1 VFIDAKALSTGSIW
15 PGPSIVLVQEILKDR
30 LLPSSDPSL
39 GSDGRAMLSARCRG
53 WRFRKLV
60 KTAHTRWIALIQLS
74 DLALMR
80 LRKIL
85 T

>member
-1 VFIDAKALSTGSIW
+1 MRRSVALATLPRFG
-15 PGPSIVLVQEILKDR
+15 QETLMGG
-30 LLPSSDPSL
+30 LLPSSDPSF
-39 GSDGRAMLSARCRG
+39 GSDNRAMLSAKCRG

-60 KTAHTRWIALIQLS
+60 KTAHTRWIALIQLC

-80 LRKIL
+80 LRDIL

>member
-15 PGPSIVLVQEILKDR
+15 PGPSVVIGQEILKDR
-30 LLPSSDPSL
+30 LLPSSDPSF

-53 WRFRKLV
+53 WRLRKLV
-60 KTAHTRWIALIQLS
+60 KTAHTRWLALIQLC

-80 LRKIL
+80 LRNLL